1 VDAWDQTLRSVS
13 VDDLEVTLEFE
24 FRASLGARVLFG
36 LVMTSY
42 DTGYVSTWHGGD
54 VIKVNLTSSSIR
66 QVHGTLLSSD
76 VIFSLAYSRHEP
88 CMYDVHGRALH
99 LTYCNSFPLRQITYE
114 RFHNVD
120 SIS

>member
-13 VDDLEVTLEFE
+13 VDDLEVILEFD

-36 LVMTSY
+36 LVMTSH

-54 VIKVNLTSSSIR
+54 VIEVNLTSSSVR

-76 VIFSLAYSRHEP
+76 VIFGLAYSRHEP
-88 CMYDVHGRALH
+88 CMYDVHDRALH
-99 LTYCNSFPLRQITYE
+99 LTCCNKD
-114 RFHNVD
+114 VK
-120 SIS
+120 